1 MRRQTRT
8 RSFSY
13 CGLSGELAQNNEE
26 LFLEGGD
33 HLLLLLSISMIF
45 VNGRLVATLVE

>member
-33 HLLLLLSISMIF
+33 HLLLLSISMIF